1 MVTSTCK
8 IPYVFQEMDTKVT
21 GIIVYSKDILHQPHY
36 TSHKQL
42 WWPTAMKWL
51 LCDIEI
57 LWPLTTTKRNVR
69 KMATHFFL
77 IFLFGINQV
86 QFQGLDT
93 QFHHVLFLCDK
104 LNSGREMAPMWLRN
118 IQSLCY
124 NSQQYCLY
132 NRGVLLA
139 DGCTIY
145 GGKFIINLPIQ
156 IADSSQ
162 KDIPWACRL

>member
-86 QFQGLDT
+86 QFQVWT
-93 QFHHVLFLCDK
+93 HNFTMCCSFVT
-104 LNSGREMAPMWLRN
+104 NSGREMAPMWLRN

-145 GGKFIINLPIQ
+145 GGKFIINLPLQ

-162 KDIPWACRL
+162 KNIPWACRL